1 MPLQYTH
8 TELNGGVAMR
18 LVPAPQVSITKN
30 INRNSNGEVVGQG
43 YTITLNGTILP
54 QRGNPTFAGTWTA
67 SGHSTTTPSDDAVEN
82 IEWWQK
88 DGRTSEPV
96 TGFRFV
102 PIGTPYFVHNKDVDG
117 NDESGIGNNAYLVY
131 QIDGEDATG
140 DDASIIQVTQADAD
154 AWANANREEGTPEI
168 SNTEDPEHWYQTL
181 REKQAD
187 DSSKPSKHT
196 QTYAITENMWME
208 SLLRK
213 ERLLRQAFS
222 RDGGLFEII
231 TLNSE
236 LQGVNTTLF
245 CRPRVAS
252 IDFEGGQYVTN
263 AKYTIQLEADFIYGL
278 GDTSTDIGEMQEN
291 SYNVMD
297 SSESWNIEESD
308 EHSYFPD
315 VSLTNPKTKRA
326 FVITHNISATGKPVF
341 SSAYDGKVARPG
353 EVPEPAT
360 IKNEDGTETVEEAQ
374 EAGVPHKNASPYDTS
389 VGGHAWQQA
398 RGYVLDKLKSSTT
411 EKLIQK
417 GAGLV
422 HITQDYL
429 GSEYEGE
436 ASTTSDAASDY
447 RQVLNPL
454 KQLRTDQDAAS
465 KGATDHVS
473 NIDSASWSEDG
484 NDITQQSE
492 STTKNYEEK
501 ESHTVDVIVK
511 PAVIATEADA
521 GVNEFGITIEIG
533 DELEPAVIETINV
546 EPEAF
551 NPIDAIGVFNSS
563 PLSNYWQIFNH
574 VRTQTVDEK
583 NGTFSVD
590 ETFIIVDASELNEY
604 FKNAAP
610 ATEEISV
617 DITESVDGNTEVG
630 INGTITG
637 LETMNPKK
645 IHEEHEKSKFSNA
658 LAYWEQINDNVKMST
673 RATNLTGVII
683 NNVIPTSKTT
693 GFDPK
698 NGSINYSFSFDDRA
712 VNVLPGSRSESVTVN
727 DTHPGNMVAEI
738 PVIGRSIGPVL
749 QFLGSNTSRK
759 RSLTVEATFN
769 VDKKVSRLYKRPLTY
784 LYNARDIAFQ
794 VRPDTKKCFDIAESE
809 SWNPKNG
816 TYSYN
821 CEWVFEVSTD
831 FSDAK
836 TNEANI
842 MTSEEYATYKRTKED
857 TGEDADD
864 LKYIYEMEPC
874 DQEQHGSSLLFRA
887 SATEVKIGD
896 HAQAGGV
903 IGKVIDGPYPP
914 SQDGTTET
922 YTTGEDDDGNPVEG
936 TRRRTFEDSYPAGTK
951 YVATPPC
958 PTGIHS

>member
-67 SGHSTTTPSDDAVEN
+67 SGYNTTTPSDDGVETVS
-82 IEWWQK
+82 WWQK
-88 DGRTSEPV
+88 EGKTSEP
-96 TGFRFV
+96 TTDFRIV
-102 PIGTPYFVHNKDVDG
+102 PPNSPYWHRKDENSESDG
-117 NDESGIGNNAYLVY
+117 VSSRRAYIIY
-131 QIDGEDATG
+131 QIDGQDATG
-140 DDASIIQVTQADAD
+140 DEASTVRISQADAD
-154 AWANANREEGTPEI
+154 AYANANRAEGTPEI
-168 SNTEDPEHWYQTL
+168 SGTEEEADWL
-181 REKQAD
+181 GAINEKKSA
-187 DSSKPSKHT
+187 DSSKPSSHT
-196 QTYAITENMWME
+196 ETYAITENMWME
-208 SLLRK
+208 SLLKK

-236 LQGVNTTLF
+236 LQGVDTTLF

-315 VSLTNPKTKRA
+315 VTLSNSKTKRA

-341 SSAYDGKVARPG
+341 GSGYDGKVARPG

-360 IKNEDGTETVEEAQ
+360 IKNEDGSETVEEAQ
-374 EAGVPHKNASPYDTS
+374 SAGVPHKNASPYDIS

-422 HITQDYL
+422 HLTQDYL

-447 RQVLNPL
+447 TQVLNPL

-484 NDITQQSE
+484 NDINQESQ

-501 ESHTVDVIVK
+501 ESQTVDVIVK
-511 PAVIATEADA
+511 PAVIATAADA
-521 GVNEFGITIEIG
+521 GVNEFGVMINVG
-533 DELEPAVIETINV
+533 DELEAAVTETINV

-658 LAYWEQINDNVKMST
+658 LAYWNQINDNVKMST
-673 RATNLTGVII
+673 RATNLTGVVI
-683 NNVIPTSKTT
+683 NNVVPTTKTT

-712 VNVLPGSRSESVTVN
+712 VNVLPGARNESVTIN

-794 VRPDTKKCFDIAESE
+794 VRPDTAKCFDIAESE

-831 FSDAK
+831 FSNAK

-842 MTSEEYATYKRTKED
+842 MSAEEYAKHKRTKED

-864 LKYIYEMEPC
+864 LKYLYEMEPC

-896 HAQAGGV
+896 HAQAGGI

-914 SQDGTTET
+914 NQDGTTET
-922 YTTGEDDDGNPVEG
+922 NTVDDDDGNPVEVT
-936 TRRRTFEDSYPAGTK
+936 TRKSFEDSYPAGSK
-951 YVATPPC
+951 YTGTPSC
-958 PTGIHS
+958 PTGVHS

>member
-8 TELNGGVAMR
+8 TELNGGAAMR

-67 SGHSTTTPSDDAVEN
+67 SGYNTTTPSDDGVETVS
-82 IEWWQK
+82 WWQK
-88 DGRTSEPV
+88 EGKTSEP
-96 TGFRFV
+96 TTDFRIV
-102 PIGTPYFVHNKDVDG
+102 PPNSPYWHRKDENSESDG
-117 NDESGIGNNAYLVY
+117 VSSRRAYIIY
-131 QIDGEDATG
+131 QIDGQDATG
-140 DDASIIQVTQADAD
+140 DEASTVRISQADAD
-154 AWANANREEGTPEI
+154 AYANANRAEGTPEI
-168 SNTEDPEHWYQTL
+168 SGTEEEADWL
-181 REKQAD
+181 GAINEKKSA
-187 DSSKPSKHT
+187 DSSKPSSHT
-196 QTYAITENMWME
+196 ETYAITENMWME
-208 SLLRK
+208 SLLKK

-236 LQGVNTTLF
+236 LQGVDTTLF

-278 GDTSTDIGEMQEN
+278 GDSSTHIGEMQEN

-315 VSLTNPKTKRA
+315 VTLSNSKTKRA

-341 SSAYDGKVARPG
+341 GSGYDGKVARPG

-360 IKNEDGTETVEEAQ
+360 IKNEDGSETVEEAQ
-374 EAGVPHKNASPYDTS
+374 SAGVPHKNASPYDIS

-422 HITQDYL
+422 HLTQDYL

-447 RQVLNPL
+447 TQVLNPL
-454 KQLRTDQDAAS
+454 KQLRADQDAAS
-465 KGATDHVS
+465 KGGTDHVS

-484 NDITQQSE
+484 NDINQESQ

-501 ESHTVDVIVK
+501 ESQTVDVIVK
-511 PAVIATEADA
+511 PAVIATAADA
-521 GVNEFGITIEIG
+521 GVNEFGVMINVG
-533 DELEPAVIETINV
+533 DELEAAVTETINV

-658 LAYWEQINDNVKMST
+658 LAYWNQINDNVKMST
-673 RATNLTGVII
+673 RATNLTGVVI
-683 NNVIPTSKTT
+683 NNVVPTTKTT

-712 VNVLPGSRSESVTVN
+712 VNVLPGARNESVTIN

-794 VRPDTKKCFDIAESE
+794 VRPDTAKCFDIAESE

-831 FSDAK
+831 FSNAK

-842 MTSEEYATYKRTKED
+842 MSAEEYAKHKRTKED

-864 LKYIYEMEPC
+864 LKYLYEMEPC

-887 SATEVKIGD
+887 SATALSIGD
-896 HAQAGGV
+896 HATAGGI

-914 SQDGTTET
+914 NQDGTTET
-922 YTTGEDDDGNPVEG
+922 NTVDDDDGNPVEVT
-936 TRRRTFEDSYPAGTK
+936 TRKSFEDSYPAGSK
-951 YVATPPC
+951 YTGTPSC
-958 PTGIHS
+958 PTGVHS